1 MKKGECIFCRI
12 IKGELPG
19 IEIYRDDKCI
29 VLMDIFPLSK
39 GHIMVIPLVHCQ
51 FTHELTPE
59 IRSHIFE
66 KASMLSNAVC
76 KSGLKAT
83 GAKLL
88 INDGIDASQHIP
100 HVHLHV
106 IPRYGNDLLLLL
118 WRLLTRFI
126 NPFSRIGIQK
136 RLEGEAEEIRKFI
149 R

>member
-1 MKKGECIFCRI
+1 MKKQGCIFCQI
-12 IKGELPG
+12 IEGNLPG

-29 VLMDIFPLSK
+29 VLMDIYPLSR

-51 FTHELTPE
+51 FSHELTPE

-66 KASMLSNAVC
+66 KASMLSEAVC
-76 KSGLKAT
+76 RSGLKAK
-83 GAKLL
+83 GANLL
-88 INDGIDASQHIP
+88 INDGKDASQHIP

-106 IPRYGNDLLLLL
+106 IPRYGKDLLPLL

-126 NPFSRIGIQK
+126 NPFARIGIIK
-136 RLEGEAEEIRKFI
+136 RLEKEAAEIRKSL